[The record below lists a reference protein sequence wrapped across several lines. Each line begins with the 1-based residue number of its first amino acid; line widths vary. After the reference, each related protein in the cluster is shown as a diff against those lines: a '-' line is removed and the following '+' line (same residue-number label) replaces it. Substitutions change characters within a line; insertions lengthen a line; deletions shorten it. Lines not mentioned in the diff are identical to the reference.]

1 VKVLGYTESYASE
14 TVTFITNELNEVDKR
29 HTLKLLCS
37 KRINEDRFDLK
48 DILIVEYKFNRIFN
62 KIRWWLEQFK
72 IYFWLSNKSFKKEV
86 NSIIDEFMPDVIH
99 CHFGTSFLVLA
110 ANLSK
115 KNLEIPIVISFYGF
129 DASERIKNKAVV
141 KAYKK
146 YLKNK
151 NVRSFAV
158 SQNLVDNINSILS
171 PAADAEVLYSGVD
184 TNFFSRIDLPK
195 TEDFVFLQIASFREK
210 KGHVYALEAF
220 KKLIE
225 SEKDK
230 SLKFIIAGFG
240 PLEKRI
246 KEKILEL
253 NLGNFVEV
261 LGTQT
266 PSELRSLASRS
277 NCFVHHSITSENGD
291 VEGLPNVLLEMMSIE
306 LPILST
312 LHGGIPHII
321 EDEVNGYLVPE
332 KDTEAFYKAMKKVLL
347 WEYCPNNRQKIIDI
361 FSFEKHMEN
370 LENIYSE
377 KDK

>member
-1 VKVLGYTESYASE
+1 M
-14 TVTFITNELNEVDKR
+14 F
-29 HTLKLLCS
+29 
-37 KRINEDRFDLK
+37 
-48 DILIVEYKFNRIFN
+48 
-62 KIRWWLEQFK
+62 
-72 IYFWLSNKSFKKEV
+72 
-86 NSIIDEFMPDVIH
+86 
-99 CHFGTSFLVLA
+99 
-110 ANLSK
+110 
-115 KNLEIPIVISFYGF
+115 
-129 DASERIKNKAVV
+129 
-141 KAYKK
+141 
-146 YLKNK
+146 
-151 NVRSFAV
+151 
-158 SQNLVDNINSILS
+158 
-171 PAADAEVLYSGVD
+171 
-184 TNFFSRIDLPK
+184 
-195 TEDFVFLQIASFREK
+195 FLQIASFREK

-332 KDTEAFYKAMKKVLL
+332 KDIEAFYKAMKKVLL